1 MRRRWNILRLR
12 LRSAFG
18 QPRLDDELD
27 KEFRFHLDQ
36 QIAESVAAGLNP
48 EEARYQALRNLGGMT
63 QRQEECRDMRR
74 TVYWD
79 NFLQDLRYAARAL
92 QRSPGFAAVIILTL
106 ALSIGANSAI
116 FSVINGVL
124 LQPLPYPNPGR
135 LVRLFLH
142 NQDYP
147 RFPMNPYDF
156 RDFRARNHSFEAV
169 AAYTRADMQ
178 LSGQGEAEKL
188 NAFAI
193 TAGYFRV
200 LGTQPEL
207 GREFN
212 TKDELHGNNRSAII
226 SERLWRTRFAAR
238 RDILGQTILLD
249 SEPFTIIGV
258 APPGL
263 EHPGNNY
270 HPLGYGEPVDAWR
283 PFTFGDHP
291 EQRGSHFLE
300 VVGRLK
306 ANVTPEQARGELN
319 GLMAQLAREF
329 PDSDAGWSVLV
340 MGLQQTVV
348 ASTQRML
355 LVLLG
360 AVGLVL
366 LIACAN
372 AANLLLA
379 RATARQREMG
389 VRAALGAGTGRL
401 LRQMLTES
409 LLIAFAGA
417 AVGLLLAVTGV
428 RILVSFLP
436 TDFPRVED
444 IHVNAVVFAFTFL
457 ISLGTGL
464 LFGLAPALQISRVSP
479 NSGLREETRGA
490 AGGRRHTRV
499 RSVLVVC
506 EVSLACVLL
515 VGAGLL
521 LRSFL
526 NLLRSDYGFAPEH
539 VITSTIALPYVNYQ
553 GPVIARF
560 YDRLLPQLQEIPG
573 VETVGVGSDVPWT
586 GYDDNS
592 GFNIEGKRPPPH
604 QDFHGRYH
612 TASPNYFRTLGIPL
626 RSGRFFTDSDNLK
639 SRNVIVINQR
649 MATLYW
655 GHENP
660 VGQRISVD
668 DHPKESDWMTIVGV
682 VGDVKDTPNS
692 PNAEAAFWWPLAQVP
707 FGFSDLSVVIRSH
720 GDVAALTE
728 DLRRAVRRM
737 DKSVAVSNVRLL
749 NNVADASFS
758 APRFAL
764 FLILLFSALALTL
777 AAVGTYGVIS
787 YSVSQRSRE
796 FGVRIALGAQPEE
809 VLRMVLKEGMR
820 LACWGVLIG
829 LAAGVAFA
837 RVLDSLLYQVGS
849 VDLPTLTA
857 VAALSL
863 TIAAVACWIPARRAT
878 GTDPIT
884 ALRAE

>member
-1 MRRRWNILRLR
+1 MLRLR
-12 LRSAFG
+12 FRSLFR
-18 QPRLDDELD
+18 QPQVDHELD

-36 QIAESVAAGLNP
+36 QIAENVARGVDP
-48 EEARYQALRNLGGMT
+48 KEARYQALRSLGGMT
-63 QRQEECRDMRR
+63 QRQEECREMRR

-79 NFLQDLRYAARAL
+79 DFLQDLRYAGRAL
-92 QRSPGFAAVIILTL
+92 RRSPGFAAVIILTL

-124 LQPLPYPNPGR
+124 LQPLPYPNSGR

-142 NQDYP
+142 NKDYP
-147 RFPMNPYDF
+147 HFPMNPYDF
-156 RDFRARNHSFEAV
+156 RDFRARNHSFDSL

-178 LSGQGEAEKL
+178 VSGQGEAEKL

-193 TAGYFRV
+193 TADYFRV

-207 GREFN
+207 GREFA
-212 TKDELHGNNRSAII
+212 TKDELRGNGRSVII
-226 SERLWRTRFAAR
+226 SDRLWRNRFASR
-238 RDILGQTILLD
+238 RDVLGQTILLD
-249 SEPFTIIGV
+249 SEPFTVIGV
-258 APPGL
+258 VPPGL

-291 EQRGSHFLE
+291 EQRGSHYLE

-306 ANVTPEQARGELN
+306 ANVTPEQAQGELN
-319 GLMAQLAREF
+319 GIMAQLAREH
-329 PDSDAGWSVLV
+329 PGSDTGWLVLV
-340 MGLQQTVV
+340 ASLQHIVV
-348 ASTQRML
+348 ANSERML

-389 VRAALGAGTGRL
+389 VRAALGAGAGRL

-409 LLIAFAGA
+409 LLIAFSGA
-417 AVGLLLAVTGV
+417 ALGLVLAVAGV
-428 RILVSFLP
+428 RVLVSFLP
-436 TDFPRVED
+436 ADFPRVED
-444 IHVNAVVFAFTFL
+444 IHVNVIVFAFTFL
-457 ISLGTGL
+457 LSLGTGL
-464 LFGLAPALQISRVSP
+464 LFGLAPAMQISRVAP
-479 NSGLREETRGA
+479 GSGLREESRGA
-490 AGGRRHTRV
+490 SAGRRHRRL
-499 RSVLVVC
+499 RSALVIC

-521 LRSFL
+521 LRSFM
-526 NLLRSDYGFAPEH
+526 NLLQSDFGFAPEH
-539 VITSTIALPYVNYQ
+539 VLTGSISLPYVNYKEAAI
-553 GPVIARF
+553 PRF
-560 YDRLLPQLQEIPG
+560 YRQLLAELQETPG
-573 VETVGVGSDVPWT
+573 VEAVGVGSDVPWT
-586 GYDDNS
+586 GYDDNA
-592 GFNIEGKRPPPH
+592 GFTIEGKQPPPH
-604 QDFHGRYH
+604 QDFHARYH
-612 TASPNYFRTLGIPL
+612 TASPNYFRTLAIPL

-639 SRNVIVINQR
+639 SRNVVIINQR

-660 VGQRISVD
+660 VGQRITFE
-668 DHPKESDWMTIVGV
+668 DHPKDADWMTIVGV
-682 VGDVKDTPNS
+682 VGDVKDKPNS
-692 PNAEAAFWWPLAQVP
+692 ANAEAAFWWPLEQVP

-728 DLRRAVRRM
+728 ELRRTVRRM
-737 DKSVAVSNVRLL
+737 DKSVAVSNIRML
-749 NNVADASFS
+749 NAVADASFS

-796 FGVRIALGAQPEE
+796 FGVRIALGAQPHE
-809 VLRMVLKEGMR
+809 VLRMVLNEGMR
-820 LACWGVLIG
+820 LAGWGVLAG
-829 LAAGVAFA
+829 LTAGVALSH
-837 RVLDSLLYQVGS
+837 VLDSLLYQVGS
-849 VDLPTLTA
+849 IDVPTLAA
-857 VAALSL
+857 VGAVSLAIAAL
-863 TIAAVACWIPARRAT
+863 ACWVPARRAT